1 MASTEVE
8 RSGTRGERAGPRL
21 VLVVLCLTQI
31 TSWGVLFYAF
41 PVLAPTIARDTG
53 WSMPTVIIGFSL
65 AQVVS
70 AVVGVPVGRVLDH
83 RGPRVVM
90 TCGSALAVAAVVLLA
105 TSTTFT
111 GFLVAWSLIGTAMG
125 GVLYQPAFAALTRWY
140 GDRRVAALTT
150 VTLVAGLAS
159 TVFAPLSAVL
169 NEHLGWRQSYLVL
182 ALLLGVITI
191 PAHAFG
197 LRRPWPE
204 HRASTDD
211 VADPQQ
217 VARSSA
223 FVALVVS
230 LSLGAFAV
238 YAVVVA
244 LVPLLTE
251 RGLSTT
257 TAAWALGL
265 GGVGQVVGRL
275 GYGTLVART
284 SVRTRT
290 TVVLVAAAAT
300 TVLLGLVPGPAVLLI
315 AATVLAGCA
324 RGVFTLL
331 QATAV
336 SDRWGSAHYGRLGGL
351 LSAPVAITTAL
362 APWVATVLASAVGG
376 YSVVFLVLA
385 AIAVLAAVIGLG
397 STRGPS
403 NDGATRG

>member
-1 MASTEVE
+1 VTAEVE
-8 RSGTRGERAGPRL
+8 RSGTREERVGPRN

-53 WSMPTVIIGFSL
+53 WSMSAVIVGFSL
-65 AQVVS
+65 AQIVS
-70 AVVGVPVGRVLDH
+70 AAVGIPVGRVLDR

-90 TCGSALAVAAVVLLA
+90 TCGSVLAVGAVVLLA
-105 TSTTFT
+105 ANTSYP
-111 GFLVAWSLIGTAMG
+111 GFLVAWFLIGTAMA

-140 GDRRVAALTT
+140 GERRVAALTAL
-150 VTLVAGLAS
+150 TLIGGLAS
-159 TVFAPLSAVL
+159 TVFAPLSAML
-169 NEHLGWRQSYLVL
+169 NEHISWRQTYLVL
-182 ALLLGVITI
+182 AVVLGLITI

-197 LRRPWPE
+197 LRRHWPAHLATTE
-204 HRASTDD
+204 D
-211 VADPQQ
+211 VAHPERI
-217 VARSSA
+217 ARSSA
-223 FVALVVS
+223 FVTLVVA

-265 GGVGQVVGRL
+265 GGVGQVLGRL
-275 GYGTLVART
+275 GYGRLVSRT

-290 TVVLVAAAAT
+290 TIILVTAAAT
-300 TVLLGLVPGPAVLLI
+300 TVLLGLLPGPAVLLI
-315 AATVLAGCA
+315 AAAVLAGSA

-351 LSAPVAITTAL
+351 LSAPIAVTTAL
-362 APWVATVLASAVGG
+362 APWVATALAEALGG
-376 YSVVFLVLA
+376 YSAVFLVLA
-385 AIAVLAAVIGLG
+385 AIAVLAAVVALG
-397 STRGPS
+397 SIPRRA
-403 NDGATRG
+403 D